1 MRVLVLG
8 YPRTGTASM
17 KKALEILGYGDVHHM
32 QSVDAN
38 PLEAEMWE
46 EAINARF
53 FGRGTPYGRAEWDQ
67 LLGHCEAVTDT
78 PAAMFA
84 EDLVAA
90 YPDAKVILTN
100 RDSDKWWTSLTQS
113 IGAVAGSRRYRL
125 AAILDPQAFGRVAAL
140 AHLIRSV
147 IIGPVVTKEGAKA
160 RFVAHYQR
168 VRDIVPKGRLLEYEV
183 SEGWDP
189 LCTFLVKDVPEVEF
203 PRTNDAKM
211 LRKRYEA
218 AIANIYWQFALRR
231 VLPFFLLTGVALAV
245 YVRGSRSK

>member
-1 MRVLVLG
+1 
-8 YPRTGTASM
+8 
-17 KKALEILGYGDVHHM
+17 
-32 QSVDAN
+32 
-38 PLEAEMWE
+38 
-46 EAINARF
+46 
-53 FGRGTPYGRAEWDQ
+53 
-67 LLGHCEAVTDT
+67 
-78 PAAMFA
+78 MFA

-100 RDSDKWWTSLTQS
+100 RDPDKWWTSLTQS

-160 RFVAHYQR
+160 RFVTHYQR

-183 SEGWDP
+183 SEGWGP
-189 LCTFLVKDVPEVEF
+189 LCTFLAKDVPEVEF

-231 VLPFFLLTGVALAV
+231 VFPFFLLTGVALAV